1 MNRKQRIASKLSNE
15 LKDWKIIIID
25 NSHEHSGHNNFDGT
39 GMTHLYLQ
47 IKSDKF
53 KGKKLIEIHKMINS
67 SIKIEYENGLHSLEI
82 KIINY

>member
-1 MNRKQRIASKLSNE
+1 MNRIERIKKILFADFEPSRLD
-15 LKDWKIIIID
+15 LKDHSFK
-25 NSHEHSGHNNFDGT
+25 HSGHNNFDGT